1 MAISQQQKVDFLLKK
16 IGYTKTKTGNAT
28 DATGLNGSLTPKA
41 GFAEAIPSPLI
52 IAETSLWTESALI
65 PTTPPGSD
73 TSQVKVYAPAGAVR
87 MTVDSTVANN
97 RAFIAYSTYN
107 NTSSA
112 RLTNWIDTQF
122 GSSYIIQ
129 VFVND
134 ATNSANKLTASGST
148 GNNGW
153 FFDYSAGVLNFNDTD
168 VPTSVSSTNVYI
180 VGYRY
185 IGNTGAPTPGDNF
198 SFQDLTV
205 TRNLSVT
212 GLSTF
217 TGLVDINGGG
227 QANTFKVEDLT
238 DNRIVIAG
246 TGGELEDSGNL
257 TFDGT
262 TLGLTGNQTISN
274 QLTDTGAI
282 DANGDLDV
290 DGHTNLDNVSI
301 AGFSTFS
308 DTVRIVDSKSL
319 LIGNNVNGDL
329 QLYHDTNNSVIKNIT
344 GDLYINANNSQ
355 TGIVLVG
362 STGAVTLRHGNNL
375 KFETL
380 TDGARV
386 TGKLITTGDLD
397 VDGHT
402 NLDNVSIAG
411 VVTATTFVGNGDFVE
426 LDVDGHT
433 NLDNVSV
440 AGVTTFT
447 GTAEFDGTAK
457 FDSTITAGGATG
469 SNGQYL
475 KATGSG
481 VAWASFP
488 TLRTTNVQTAT
499 AGQTTFSFSYNAS
512 FLDVF
517 VNGTKLTP
525 SEYTASN
532 GTSIVLDIGCFVG
545 DIVEFYSYQ
554 TTPGAGGG
562 IPDVVS
568 DTSPE
573 LGGTLDLNGNTIS
586 GTGHINVTGNLKV
599 SGMTT
604 TAAISLGGHIIPT
617 VHNTYD
623 IGNASFKIR
632 DIYEQNGSDERIK
645 EDIVPF
651 TGGLD
656 FVNQIPVV
664 SFTFKDIDYNEYT
677 RGKRETGFIA
687 QDIKRALDNSTY
699 ESYRLWSENP
709 DSYQGLD
716 KKQLIPAL
724 VSAIQELTARV
735 EELENK

>member
-1 MAISQQQKVDFLLKK
+1 
-16 IGYTKTKTGNAT
+16 
-28 DATGLNGSLTPKA
+28 
-41 GFAEAIPSPLI
+41 
-52 IAETSLWTESALI
+52 
-65 PTTPPGSD
+65 
-73 TSQVKVYAPAGAVR
+73 R
-87 MTVDSTVANN
+87 
-97 RAFIAYSTYN
+97 
-107 NTSSA
+107 
-112 RLTNWIDTQF
+112 
-122 GSSYIIQ
+122 
-129 VFVND
+129 
-134 ATNSANKLTASGST
+134 
-148 GNNGW
+148 
-153 FFDYSAGVLNFNDTD
+153 
-168 VPTSVSSTNVYI
+168 
-180 VGYRY
+180 
-185 IGNTGAPTPGDNF
+185 IGNTNDITSILDEDNF
-198 SFQDLTV
+198 ASNSATALATQQSIKAYIDTNVTAQDLDFV
-205 TRNLSVT
+205 
-212 GLSTF
+212 G
-217 TGLVDINGGG
+217 
-227 QANTFKVEDLT
+227 
-238 DNRIVIAG
+238 
-246 TGGELEDSGNL
+246 DSGSGSVDL
-257 TFDGT
+257 DSQSLDIEGT
-262 TLGLTGNQTISN
+262 ANEIETVASNQKITIGLPNNVTISN
-274 QLTDTGAI
+274 QLTVTGAI
-282 DANGDLDV
+282 DANGNLDV

-301 AGFSTFS
+301 SGVTTATGNIIANGSIDLAGDIDVDGTTDLDVLNVSETATFS
-308 DTVRIVDSKSL
+308 SNIDA
-319 LIGNNVNGDL
+319 NGDL
-329 QLYHDTNNSVIKNIT
+329 DVDGHTTLDNVT
-344 GDLYINANNSQ
+344 
-355 TGIVLVG
+355 VG
-362 STGAVTLRHGNNL
+362 GATTISNTLKVTSTIDV
-375 KFETL
+375 
-380 TDGARV
+380 D
-386 TGKLITTGDLD
+386 GDLD

-411 VVTATTFVGNGDFVE
+411 VTTAAGAIDLNAD

-447 GTAEFDGTAK
+447 GTAK

-488 TLRTTNVQTAT
+488 TLRTTSVQTAT
-499 AGQTTFSFSYNAS
+499 SGQTTFSFSYNAS